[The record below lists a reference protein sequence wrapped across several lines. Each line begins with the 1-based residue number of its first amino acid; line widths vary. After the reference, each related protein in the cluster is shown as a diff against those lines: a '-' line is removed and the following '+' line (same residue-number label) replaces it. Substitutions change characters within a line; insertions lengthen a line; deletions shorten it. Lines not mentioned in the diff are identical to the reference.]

1 MNFDLEISRV
11 ELTCSVI
18 ILFYFATFCW
28 TANAKFASYI
38 SAAVF
43 AGPMPTMAT
52 VKLSTGRPIVNHP
65 HYEDA
70 GLRYDV
76 LFCSILISIP

>member
-1 MNFDLEISRV
+1 MFKWPLKTDFTVYIVRSEVVQIPRLSTVFIDSFLAISD
-11 ELTCSVI
+11 
-18 ILFYFATFCW
+18 
-28 TANAKFASYI
+28 
-38 SAAVF
+38 AVF

-70 GLRYDV
+70 GLRYV
-76 LFCSILISIP
+76 SFKGHPKYFWT